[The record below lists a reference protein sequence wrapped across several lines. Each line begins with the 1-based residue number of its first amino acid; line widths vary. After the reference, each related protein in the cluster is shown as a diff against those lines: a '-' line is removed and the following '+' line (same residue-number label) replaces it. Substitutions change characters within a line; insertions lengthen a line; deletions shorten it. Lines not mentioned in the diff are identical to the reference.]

1 MPGGGKLAGNQ
12 AHCLR
17 TIGKKDILFALDFSF
32 VYSYHIDLQMI
43 IFLQSFSGQSTP
55 DTEMDGTIK
64 TNTKFRK
71 AVFSILKSLQDP
83 SRSKLQADLPTASGN
98 NSIEA
103 DQKKINENVVKSPT
117 IEEEKES
124 FTDSE
129 AMDDSLTES
138 IDSGQKPQIDDMNKL
153 KEDDEIDSPSL
164 DNKDFGDTVED
175 QKEPCREG
183 ETTQGIQI
191 ITSKQEEGK
200 MPHPGVIALKMQH
213 LGSKKAPSMTPT
225 FPQNLSHLHNPSEA
239 GGRGSNIHN
248 TPHLYT
254 STPGIRPASSFAGGL
269 RSTRF
274 AERAR
279 TTIIRRRSANT
290 IRSGER
296 TKEEDENESS
306 FYLSWVARS
315 CVVLQLWF
323 HPILLELLPIPILY
337 CITKWVFSKFDLLDP
352 LLSWINDAK
361 ETLLALIHERSDA
374 LAPRPVRSIWRQL
387 YKLEKKVLVAAPAYT
402 DVIVTALLI
411 VACNT
416 FVICFIFYVTFQL
429 YTESVV
435 LMQLSSTVMSKIT
448 HTSLYQN
455 INETIVG
462 KCMDSG
468 VEACAYVLPT
478 GNYSNVDQLVE
489 SAYQY
494 GRNYISSAISSFLRD
509 TSDNSHQDAQL
520 DQFENQVLELWDRLY
535 QYWLN
540 KNNELEATNQE
551 HNIETSPNEVFGP
564 KVTSGAVTSSMED
577 LFSGML
583 NASVPTRVFGNA
595 MNFSMFSQFAM
606 NNIGTMT
613 SVLDQGWTLIK
624 GNLGLVFTVIAECLR
639 ILLSGGSGMVN
650 FCLSLIVYFTALFYL
665 LRSKDPIYK
674 PIEVISNHGQLL
686 GSGFA
691 SALEKAVNGVFT
703 LTVKMVCFYGM
714 WTYLTHMLFAVSL
727 VTLPV
732 LAAAFLAAVPVA
744 GQYVVAIPAALELWL
759 AESRWFAAM
768 LIILAHVIP
777 TYVVDAAIYSEARQD
792 IHPWITGLSIIG
804 GVYWCGV
811 PGAIY
816 GPLLLCAVYVILSM
830 YTSLLKEIPLEANT
844 LHRTTGMER
853 KSKVGQSLLC
863 GVGSKTAHQ
872 TPILKR
878 SDSVF

>member
-1 MPGGGKLAGNQ
+1 MGESIQIK
-12 AHCLR
+12 C
-17 TIGKKDILFALDFSF
+17 K
-32 VYSYHIDLQMI
+32 MI
-43 IFLQSFSGQSTP
+43 ISYNSSGQSTP
-55 DTEMDGTIK
+55 DTEMDGAKK

-83 SRSKLQADLPTASGN
+83 RRSKLTDGVATESENDTKDCAQ
-98 NSIEA
+98 
-103 DQKKINENVVKSPT
+103 NEMNKHVVISPP

-129 AMDDSLTES
+129 ALEES
-138 IDSGQKPQIDDMNKL
+138 ISESNELEQSNSSINRNEITAYDELDSHSLVKKESEDSFQEKKEPI
-153 KEDDEIDSPSL
+153 EDD
-164 DNKDFGDTVED
+164 KG
-175 QKEPCREG
+175 
-183 ETTQGIQI
+183 
-191 ITSKQEEGK
+191 SKQTAGTNCKPEEEK
-200 MPHPGVIALKMQH
+200 MPHPGVAALKMQH
-213 LGSKKAPSMTPT
+213 LGSKKLHTPA
-225 FPQNLSHLHNPSEA
+225 FPQNISHLHCPYEA
-239 GGRGSNIHN
+239 EGKGSAIPN

-254 STPGIRPASSFAGGL
+254 STPGIRTTNTGL
-269 RSTRF
+269 RTTRF
-274 AERAR
+274 AENAR
-279 TTIIRRRSANT
+279 NTIIRRRFSNT
-290 IRSGER
+290 IRTR
-296 TKEEDENESS
+296 HNDKEEDENESS

-323 HPILLELLPIPILY
+323 HPVLLELLPIPILY
-337 CITKWVFSKFDLLDP
+337 CITKWIFSKFDLLDP
-352 LLSWINDAK
+352 LLSWAQEIK
-361 ETLLALIHERSDA
+361 QHILALMQERSDA
-374 LAPRPVRSIWRQL
+374 LAPRPVRSIWFQL
-387 YKLEKKVLVAAPAYT
+387 YKLEKKILIAAPGYT

-435 LMQLSSTVMSKIT
+435 LMELSSTVMSKIT

-462 KCMDSG
+462 KCVDSG
-468 VEACAYVLPT
+468 VEACAYVLPSS
-478 GNYSNVDQLVE
+478 NYSTSVDQLVE

-494 GRNYISSAISSFLRD
+494 GRNYISSAITSFLRD

-520 DQFENQVLELWDRLY
+520 DQFENQVLELWDRIY

-540 KNNELEATNQE
+540 KNNQQE
-551 HNIETSPNEVFGP
+551 HISQENIADSHTDEVFGP
-564 KVTSGAVTSSMED
+564 KVTSDAVTSSMED

-583 NASVPTRVFGNA
+583 NVSVPTRVFGNA

-613 SVLDQGWTLIK
+613 SVLEQGWGLIK
-624 GNLGLVFTVIAECLR
+624 GNIGLVFTVIAECLR
-639 ILLSGGSGMVN
+639 ILMSGGSGMVN

-691 SALEKAVNGVFT
+691 SALEKAINGVFT

-714 WTYLTHMLFAVSL
+714 WTYLTHKLFAVSL

-732 LAAAFLAAVPVA
+732 LAAAFLAAVPVS

-759 AESRWFAAM
+759 AESRWFAAI
-768 LIILAHVIP
+768 LIILAHMIP

-844 LHRTTGMER
+844 LQRTAGIER
-853 KSKVGQSLLC
+853 RSKIGQSLLC
-863 GVGSKTAHQ
+863 GVGSKSSHQ